1 PGRDNV
7 VITYTTPEA
16 GHISLKVYS
25 IDGRLVRIIENGFK
39 NAGRY
44 KLDCSLRDLNSG
56 IFIVQLETERQN
68 VNRSIIVA
76 K

>member
-1 PGRDNV
+1 RDNA
-7 VITYTTPEA
+7 VITYTIPEA

-44 KLDCSLRDLNSG
+44 ALNYSFRDLNSG
-56 IFIVQLETERQN
+56 VYLVLLEKGNYSLNTTIV
-68 VNRSIIVA
+68 IVSN
-76 K
+76 